1 MSTALNV
8 WMNGELVGVW
18 SRTRAGGHRLTYEET
33 WLHSPRRRSLSLSL
47 PIGPSREITGA
58 CVSSYFENLLPEND
72 NIRRRLGAR
81 FRTRGTEA
89 FELLTVIG
97 RDCAGAVQ
105 LLPPGTAPEG
115 FDRVDGVPVNDVEVE
130 RLLRS
135 VTAEPLPGTNEDLD
149 EFRISI
155 AGAQEKTALL
165 CQHGKWFRPRGA
177 TPTTHILKLPL
188 GVVGG
193 GLQLDM
199 SESVEN
205 EWLCAEILRTLGFS
219 VAKTEMAVFGTQK
232 VLVVERFDRQWMDD
246 RWIARLPQEDFC
258 QALAVPPDRKYESD
272 GGPGIED
279 ALTLLS
285 GSASPNA
292 DREQFLLV
300 QLAFWLLAATDG
312 HAKNFSVFLSAG
324 DSYRL
329 TPLYDVLSAWPVIGH
344 GANSLSPQKARLAMG
359 LRTKNMHYRLS
370 EIRARHYRELADKS
384 GVPTVWDKMQALIE
398 SVPPSLAAV
407 EKRLASDFPRIPW
420 ERISNGMLSQ
430 AEAFKNEI
438 LGGTTPGSP
447 SSVAVAGSAPGER
460 LP

>member
-1 MSTALNV
+1 MSTELNV

-18 SRTRAGGHRLTYEET
+18 SRTRTGGHRLTYEET
-33 WLHSPRRRSLSLSL
+33 WLHSLRRRSLSLSL
-47 PIGPSREITGA
+47 PIGPSREISGA
-58 CVSSYFENLLPEND
+58 SVSSYFENLLPEND
-72 NIRRRLGAR
+72 NIRRRLSAR

-89 FELLTVIG
+89 FELLTAIG
-97 RDCAGAVQ
+97 RDCVGAVQ
-105 LLPPGTAPEG
+105 LLPPEMTPEG
-115 FDRVDGVPVNDVEVE
+115 FDRIDGVPLNDAEVE

-205 EWLCAEILRTLGFS
+205 EWLCAEILRALGFS
-219 VAKTEMAVFGTQK
+219 VAKTEMALFGTQK
-232 VLVVERFDRQWMDD
+232 VLVVERFDRQWMDE

-258 QALAVPPDRKYESD
+258 QALAIPPDRKHESD

-279 ALTLLS
+279 ALKLLS

-312 HAKNFSVFLSAG
+312 HAKNFSVFLNAG

-329 TPLYDVLSAWPVIGH
+329 TPLYDVLSAWPVIGR

-359 LRTKNMHYRLS
+359 LRTKNMHYRLR
-370 EIRARHYRELADKS
+370 EIRARHYRELAEKS

-398 SVPPSLAAV
+398 NVPPSLAAV
-407 EKRLASDFPRIPW
+407 EKHLATDFPRILW

-430 AEAFKNEI
+430 ADAFKNEI
-438 LGGTTPGSP
+438 LGG
-447 SSVAVAGSAPGER
+447 APV
-460 LP
+460 

>member
-1 MSTALNV
+1 MSTELNV

-18 SRTRAGGHRLTYEET
+18 SRTRTGGHRLTYEET
-33 WLHSPRRRSLSLSL
+33 WLHSLRRRSLSLSL
-47 PIGPSREITGA
+47 PIGPSREISGA
-58 CVSSYFENLLPEND
+58 SVSSYFENLLPEND
-72 NIRRRLGAR
+72 NIRRRLSAR

-89 FELLTVIG
+89 FELLTAIG
-97 RDCAGAVQ
+97 RDCVGAVQ
-105 LLPPGTAPEG
+105 LLPPEMTPEG
-115 FDRVDGVPVNDVEVE
+115 FDRIDGVPLNDAEVE
-130 RLLRS
+130 RLLRN

-205 EWLCAEILRTLGFS
+205 EWLCAEILRALGFS
-219 VAKTEMAVFGTQK
+219 VAKTEMALFGTQK
-232 VLVVERFDRQWMDD
+232 VLVVERFDRQWMDE

-258 QALAVPPDRKYESD
+258 QALAIPPDRKYESD

-279 ALTLLS
+279 ALKLLS

-312 HAKNFSVFLSAG
+312 HAKNFSVFLNAG

-329 TPLYDVLSAWPVIGH
+329 TPLYDVLSAWPVIGR

-359 LRTKNMHYRLS
+359 LRTKNMHYRLR
-370 EIRARHYRELADKS
+370 EIRARHYRELAEKS

-398 SVPPSLAAV
+398 NVPPSLAAV
-407 EKRLASDFPRIPW
+407 EKHLATDFPRILW

-430 AEAFKNEI
+430 ADAFKNEI
-438 LGGTTPGSP
+438 LGG
-447 SSVAVAGSAPGER
+447 APV
-460 LP
+460 